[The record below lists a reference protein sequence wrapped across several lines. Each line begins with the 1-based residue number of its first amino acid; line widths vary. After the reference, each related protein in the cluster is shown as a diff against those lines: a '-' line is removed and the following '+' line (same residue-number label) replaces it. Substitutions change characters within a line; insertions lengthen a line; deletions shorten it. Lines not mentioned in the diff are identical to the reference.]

1 MKRSKII
8 IAVLSTIMA
17 LSVTACTAKDA
28 NTVENQ
34 VESTKDIS
42 AATIVTNEGET
53 VEMTATELIDV
64 YDSNEAK
71 FEKTYTGAEIT
82 FTGTVKSVNT
92 KCSVCATAGKVSANQ
107 NKIVFEEGWCL
118 IIGSENYNAIDLA
131 DIEKGETITVTTGI
145 VGAPFDTDFLK
156 EVSNNERVMWLVGND
171 KINDDGPYNDIETVT
186 SKPAQLAA
194 PAE

>member
-1 MKRSKII
+1 MKKSKII
-8 IAVLSTIMA
+8 IAVLATIA
-17 LSVTACTAKDA
+17 AFSVTACTSKDDPA
-28 NTVENQ
+28 VNNQ
-34 VESTKDIS
+34 MESTKDTS
-42 AATIVTNEGET
+42 AATIETNEGET
-53 VEMTATELIDV
+53 VEMTAAELIDV

-71 FEKTYTGAEIT
+71 FEKLYTGAEIT
-82 FTGTVKSVNT
+82 FTGTVKSVKT
-92 KCSVCATAGKVSANQ
+92 KCSVCATAGTVSANQ

-118 IIGSENYNAIDLA
+118 IVGTDNYNAIDLA
-131 DIEKGETITVTTGI
+131 DIEKGESITVTTGI

-194 PAE
+194 PSE